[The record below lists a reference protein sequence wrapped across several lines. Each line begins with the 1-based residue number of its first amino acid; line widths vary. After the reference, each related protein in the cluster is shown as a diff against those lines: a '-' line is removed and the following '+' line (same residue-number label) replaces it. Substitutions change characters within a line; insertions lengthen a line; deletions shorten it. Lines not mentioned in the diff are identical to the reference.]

1 MTKQETYDYLRARG
15 VAFEITEHP
24 AVFNMEE
31 CAAVDMPYPE
41 DDAKNIFVRD
51 AKKQNYY
58 LITIRHDKR
67 AYVTTSEDGLHFG
80 ELKSWTWDDGSD
92 LGSYNTQ
99 AHWVTQQDALYLVYT
114 RRGANNDH
122 VMRHRAPLF
131 ISKVDPKAVTVIRAD
146 ERELVPQRGAR
157 LGNFGITEVNE
168 NETWVTVSEWMQ
180 TTGPDYADFT
190 QCMKYGSNN
199 AVFASR
205 IQWRKPNTSWNQH

>member
-67 AYVTTSEDGLHFG
+67 VDLKEFQHRHGTTRLSFASPEDLMARLRLTPGP
-80 ELKSWTWDDGSD
+80 DPR
-92 LGSYNTQ
+92 
-99 AHWVTQQDALYLVYT
+99 VRDASGPAERSGPVGAVLSGPGFRGRPH
-114 RRGANNDH
+114 RRSPQRQH
-122 VMRHRAPLF
+122 RHR
-131 ISKVDPKAVTVIRAD
+131 VAVHPGPAG
-146 ERELVPQRGAR
+146 PAAGAR
-157 LGNFGITEVNE
+157 LPGPVGGNLI
-168 NETWVTVSEWMQ
+168 
-180 TTGPDYADFT
+180 
-190 QCMKYGSNN
+190 
-199 AVFASR
+199 
-205 IQWRKPNTSWNQH
+205 

>member
-67 AYVTTSEDGLHFG
+67 MD
-80 ELKSWTWDDGSD
+80 LKEF
-92 LGSYNTQ
+92 Q
-99 AHWVTQQDALYLVYT
+99 
-114 RRGANNDH
+114 RRHG
-122 VMRHRAPLF
+122 
-131 ISKVDPKAVTVIRAD
+131 
-146 ERELVPQRGAR
+146 
-157 LGNFGITEVNE
+157 
-168 NETWVTVSEWMQ
+168 
-180 TTGPDYADFT
+180 
-190 QCMKYGSNN
+190 
-199 AVFASR
+199 
-205 IQWRKPNTSWNQH
+205 